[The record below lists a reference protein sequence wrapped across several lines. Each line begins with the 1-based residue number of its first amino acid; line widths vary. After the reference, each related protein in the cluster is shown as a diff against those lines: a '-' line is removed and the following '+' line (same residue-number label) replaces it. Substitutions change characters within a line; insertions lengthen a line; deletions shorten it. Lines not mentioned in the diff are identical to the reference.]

1 MGWQRDEVDEIQ
13 KYLFS
18 YQLNMNKSFEDKSID
33 VLIENEMKGQN
44 KLFGRNKY
52 YNSVILR
59 GDKNNI
65 GKTTKVKIK
74 SCNQNTLFGEI
85 ENNNMRAA

>member
-1 MGWQRDEVDEIQ
+1 
-13 KYLFS
+13 
-18 YQLNMNKSFEDKSID
+18 MNKSFEDKSID

-74 SCNQNTLFGEI
+74 SVVKKGVVNSFKIYLFKSFI
-85 ENNNMRAA
+85 Y

>member
-1 MGWQRDEVDEIQ
+1 
-13 KYLFS
+13 
-18 YQLNMNKSFEDKSID
+18 MNKSFEDKSID